1 MEYAYLSSTVSVKT
15 VSEEATKGVFEV
27 EGLFAGYG
35 LTVGNAIRRALLS
48 SLPGAAVTEIKIK
61 GVPHEFSTL
70 PGLKEDIVELAL
82 NFKKLRFRLHVDE
95 PQVLALK
102 VKGAKVVTGG
112 DIELNS
118 SVELM
123 NPAEHLATTTDKGA
137 ELDIEVKV
145 ERGLGYSAV
154 EARKSE
160 GRLPIGTIAVDAIFT
175 PVTRVNYTVEDMRV
189 GDRTDYNRLS
199 LEIETDGTI
208 SPSSALHKA
217 ANILKDHFE
226 KVGEVPV
233 QEFETTSSGAK
244 SSAGAGAKKRAPK
257 AKKAAE
263 EKGSDEAEMAE
274 SAE

>member
-1 MEYAYLSSTVSVKT
+1 MEFAYLSSSVTVKT
-15 VSEEATKGVFEV
+15 VSEDAKNGVFEI

-35 LTVGNAIRRALLS
+35 LTMGNALRRALLS

-102 VKGAKVVTGG
+102 MKGETDVTAG

-118 SVELM
+118 NVEM
-123 NPAEHLATTTDKGA
+123 INPEEVLAHLTAKDA

-145 ERGLGYSAV
+145 ERGLGYIPV

-160 GRLPIGTIAVDAIFT
+160 GRLPIGTIAIDALFT
-175 PVTRVNYTVEDMRV
+175 PVQRVNFVIEDMRV
-189 GDRTDYNRLS
+189 GDRTDYNRLR
-199 LEIETDGTI
+199 LEIATDGSI
-208 SPSSALHKA
+208 SPSTALHKA
-217 ANILKDHFE
+217 SNILKDHFE
-226 KVGEVPV
+226 KIGVVEVK
-233 QEFETTSSGAK
+233 EFD
-244 SSAGAGAKKRAPK
+244 APK
-257 AKKAAE
+257 HEGKAGGEKKAAKKKPAKK
-263 EKGSDEAEMAE
+263 EKEA
-274 SAE
+274 

>member
-15 VSEEATKGVFEV
+15 VSEDAKNGVFEV

-35 LTVGNAIRRALLS
+35 LTVGNALRRALLS

-61 GVPHEFSTL
+61 NVPHEFSTL

-102 VKGAKVVTGG
+102 MKGEKAVTGG
-112 DIELNS
+112 DIVLNTN
-118 SVELM
+118 VELI
-123 NPAEHLATTTDKGA
+123 NPDEVLATLTAKDA
-137 ELDIEVKV
+137 ELDMEVTV
-145 ERGLGYSAV
+145 ERGLGYVPV
-154 EARKSE
+154 EARKTE
-160 GRLPIGTIAVDAIFT
+160 GRLAIGTIAIDAIFT

-189 GDRTDYNRLS
+189 GDRTDFNRLR
-199 LEIETDGTI
+199 LEITTDGTV

-226 KVGEVPV
+226 KVGTVAVEDFEVHGAAKAV
-233 QEFETTSSGAK
+233 KGESAAET
-244 SSAGAGAKKRAPK
+244 KKRGRPK
-257 AKKAAE
+257 KTA
-263 EKGSDEAEMAE
+263 
-274 SAE
+274 